1 MTHHSSLI
9 THHARLFIASG
20 IFHPESGGP
29 ATYLYD
35 VLPELQ
41 KLGWDVRALA
51 YGSGDTAG
59 YPYPLMRIP
68 RRALPL
74 RVAQYARAARP
85 LMRWAEVVYVHT
97 LGLPLI
103 GNKPRVI
110 KIVGDQAWE
119 RAVRR
124 GWIPPTEDV
133 DRFQHK
139 RYGALVTL
147 QKAVRSREVRGMD
160 AVIVP
165 SEYLKRVVLG
175 WGVDE
180 ARVRVIYNAL
190 PPHPSPDVGA
200 RGRAPLQTQSDTP
213 APQSITQSD
222 ARTELHL
229 DDTPLI
235 LTSARLLPWK
245 GIDHL
250 MAALRRVPDL
260 RLLVAGDG
268 PMAGPW
274 QQQAADMGL
283 TARVTFLG
291 RVPRERLALYMKAAD
306 YLALYSGYEGMSHT
320 LLEALH
326 AGTPVIASDKGGN
339 PEVVQHGVNGLL
351 VPYVDVEALA
361 AALVEAFQP
370 GKRAVLAA
378 NTHTGLERFD
388 FARMVAKTDAV
399 LREVLERSMLVSG

>member
-1 MTHHSSLI
+1 MTQHSALS
-9 THHARLFIASG
+9 TQHFRLFIASG

-51 YGSGDTAG
+51 YGSGSTEE
-59 YPYPLMRIP
+59 YPYPLTRIP
-68 RRALPL
+68 RRFLPV
-74 RVAQYARAARP
+74 RVANYAQAARP
-85 LMRWAEVVYVHT
+85 LMRWADVVYVHT

-103 GNKPRVI
+103 GNKPRII

-133 DRFQHK
+133 DLFQHR
-139 RYGALVTL
+139 RYNPLVTL
-147 QKAVRSREVRGMD
+147 QKAARSREVRNMD

-165 SEYLKRVVLG
+165 SQYLKRMVLG

-180 ARVRVIYNAL
+180 TKVRVIYNAL
-190 PPHPSPDVGA
+190 PPEPSPDEAVGA
-200 RGRAPLQTQSDTP
+200 VREPPLQNTISQ
-213 APQSITQSD
+213 AD
-222 ARTELHL
+222 ARAQLHL

-245 GIDHL
+245 GVDHL
-250 MAALRRVPDL
+250 MTALQRVPGV

-274 QQQAADMGL
+274 QQQAAQMGL
-283 TARVTFLG
+283 AGRVIFLG

-326 AGTPVIASDKGGN
+326 VGTPVIASDKGGN

-351 VPYVDVEALA
+351 VPYVDGEALA
-361 AALVEAFQP
+361 TALAEAFQP
-370 GKRAVLAA
+370 GKRAALAA
-378 NTHTGLERFD
+378 NTRIGLERFD
-388 FARMVAKTDAV
+388 FARMVGQTDAALRDV
-399 LREVLERSMLVSG
+399 LS